1 MMKELLDKAERYCA
15 YTERCSYDVRHKLQ
29 KLGADESSISK
40 IIANLQ
46 KKDYLD
52 DARFARIFAT
62 GKFKN
67 NRWGKTK
74 IRAGLMKRQIP
85 EPLISKA
92 LEGIDEESY
101 RQCLSF
107 LINKKTK
114 ELEGKNIEKARE
126 KIAAYCLQK
135 GFEADLV
142 WKMI

>member
-1 MMKELLDKAERYCA
+1 MEELQAKAERYCA
-15 YTERCSYDVRHKLQ
+15 YAERCSHDVRHKLQ
-29 KLGADESSISK
+29 KLGANESSISK

-46 KKDYLD
+46 KEDYLD
-52 DARFARIFAT
+52 DARFACVFAN

-67 NRWGKTK
+67 NRWGKTRIK
-74 IRAGLMKRQIP
+74 AGLMMRQIP

-92 LEGIDEESY
+92 LEGIDMESY

-107 LINKKTK
+107 LINKKIK
-114 ELEGKNIEKARE
+114 EMEGKNTEKARE

-142 WKMI
+142 WEMV